1 MVKPTDAAQ
10 FRELR
15 TSLKN
20 LIAEYR
26 DACNLIQDQIN
37 AVIRNDLGWLDS
49 LIEQQLE
56 KYELLKKLEL
66 DFKKKLEHSF
76 RNLRMRNKQC
86 TLSLLVE
93 TLDQPSKELNQLRE
107 ELHQQVEKTQELR
120 EQLIDLLQ
128 FASDHNTEIF
138 EKIFRFEG
146 NKNSESYSADGQKRD
161 QSTNS
166 VAINHKV

>member
-1 MVKPTDAAQ
+1 MNPSDSAQ

-20 LIAEYR
+20 LISEYR

-37 AVIRNDLGWLDS
+37 AVISSDLGWLDS

-56 KYELLKKLEL
+56 KYDLLKKLEL
-66 DFKKKLEHSF
+66 DFKKKLEHVFSD
-76 RNLRMRNKQC
+76 LRIRNKQYS
-86 TLSLLVE
+86 LSLLVE

-138 EKIFRFEG
+138 EKIFRFEE
-146 NKNSESYSADGQKRD
+146 NKNSESYNADGRKKEQPR
-161 QSTNS
+161 NS
-166 VAINHKV
+166 FAINHKV

>member
-1 MVKPTDAAQ
+1 MIDPSDSKE

-20 LIAEYR
+20 LISEYR
-26 DACNLIQDQIN
+26 DTKNLIRDQIN
-37 AVIRNDLGWLDS
+37 AVISSDLAWLDS

-56 KYELLKKLEL
+56 KYELLEKMER
-66 DFKKKLEHSF
+66 DFKQELERLF
-76 RNLRMRNKQC
+76 RNFRMRNKQYS
-86 TLSLLVE
+86 LSLLLE

-138 EKIFRFEG
+138 EKIFRFEE
-146 NKNSESYSADGQKRD
+146 NKNSESYGADGQKKK
-161 QSTNS
+161 QSANS

>member
-1 MVKPTDAAQ
+1 MMNPSDSAQ

-20 LIAEYR
+20 LISEYR
-26 DACNLIQDQIN
+26 HACNLVQDQIN
-37 AVIRNDLGWLDS
+37 AVISSDLGWLDS

-66 DFKKKLEHSF
+66 DFKKKLEHVF
-76 RNLRMRNKQC
+76 RDLQMRNKQYS
-86 TLSLLVE
+86 LSLLLE
-93 TLDQPSKELNQLRE
+93 TLDQPSKELNELRE

-146 NKNSESYSADGQKRD
+146 NKNSESYSADGQKRK
-161 QSTNS
+161 QSANS
-166 VAINHKV
+166 VVINHKV